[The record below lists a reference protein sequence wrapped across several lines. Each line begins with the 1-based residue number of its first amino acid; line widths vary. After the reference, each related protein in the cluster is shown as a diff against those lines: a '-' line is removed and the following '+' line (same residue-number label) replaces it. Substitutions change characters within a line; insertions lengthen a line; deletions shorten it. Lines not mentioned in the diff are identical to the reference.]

1 MNNMLEAL
9 KIIEETRVVSIIRGI
24 PKEHI
29 LATID
34 ALYKGGIRCV
44 EITMDSPKAL
54 EMIELVKEKYADKIL
69 IGAGTVLDEVTA
81 RNVILAGAEF
91 ILSPTLSTKVIEV
104 CNAYGK
110 LAVPGVFTPTEAL
123 TATLAGAQIV
133 KVFPVS
139 SVGPGYIKDLLGPLS
154 QIRVMPVGGVDES
167 NAKAYLNNGA
177 TAVGVGSCLVNRTDV
192 LNGDFE
198 KITKKA
204 EALIKETK

>member
-1 MNNMLEAL
+1 MLEAL